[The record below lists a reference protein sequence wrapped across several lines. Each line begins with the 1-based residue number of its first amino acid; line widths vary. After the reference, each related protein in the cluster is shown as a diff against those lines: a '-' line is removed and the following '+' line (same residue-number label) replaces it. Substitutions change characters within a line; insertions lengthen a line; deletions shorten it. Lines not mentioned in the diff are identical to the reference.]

1 MITTA
6 PTVRERLRPLRA
18 SAWLGFQI
26 ESNWSDPIVFVVYA
40 LARPLATSLILLA
53 MYKVVIGGSVS
64 DPRFVAI
71 YVGNALYT
79 FVVLLLVGL
88 SWAVFEDR
96 EQYKMLKYVAAT
108 PIGLVPYLLGRSLTK
123 FVLAT
128 ISAVLV
134 IGFGVVVL
142 GLRLQVTPASFGA
155 LVMALAVGGVG
166 IVAVGLVLAGL
177 ALVFARQS
185 MMMNEGVSAVLYL
198 FCGVVFPPDLLP
210 AVMRP
215 IALALPMTYWLE
227 ASRRALSVRDFSP
240 LLSQMSDAHLAT
252 LFVAIALVWLL
263 GGLWIFS
270 RLERRA
276 RAQGLL
282 DITTAF

>member
-1 MITTA
+1 MAASISL
-6 PTVRERLRPLRA
+6 RERLRPLRA

-26 ESNWSDPIVFVVYA
+26 ESNWSDPMVFAVYV

-64 DPRFVAI
+64 DPRFSSI
-71 YVGNALYT
+71 YLGNALYA

-96 EQYKMLKYVAAT
+96 EQYKMLKYVAVT
-108 PIGLVPYLLGRSLTK
+108 PVGLVSYLLGRSLTK

-134 IGFGVVVL
+134 IGFGVLVL
-142 GLRLQVTPASFGA
+142 KLRYAATAASLAA
-155 LVMALAVGGVG
+155 LVGALAVGTIG
-166 IVAVGLVLAGL
+166 IIAVGLVLAGL
-177 ALVFARQS
+177 SLVFARQS

-198 FCGVVFPPDLLP
+198 FCGAVFPPDLLP
-210 AVMRP
+210 AMLRP
-215 IALALPMTYWLE
+215 VALALPMTYWLE
-227 ASRRALSVRDFSP
+227 ASRRALGVRGFSA
-240 LLSQMSDAHLAT
+240 LLARLSDGQLA
-252 LFVAIALVWLL
+252 LVFVGVVAVWLL
-263 GGLWIFS
+263 FGRWVFS

-276 RAQGLL
+276 RGEGLL
-282 DITTAF
+282 DITTAW

>member
-1 MITTA
+1 MATSLSL
-6 PTVRERLRPLRA
+6 RERLRPLRA

-26 ESNWSDPIVFVVYA
+26 ESNWSDPMVFAVYA

-71 YVGNALYT
+71 YVGNSLYT
-79 FVVLLLVGL
+79 FVNLLLVGL

-96 EQYKMLKYVAAT
+96 EQYKMLKYVAAA
-108 PIGLVPYLLGRSLTK
+108 PIGLVSYLLGRSLTK

-142 GLRLQVTPASFGA
+142 GLRLSVTPLSVAALVGA
-155 LVMALAVGGVG
+155 LFVGAVG

-177 ALVFARQS
+177 AMVFARQS

-210 AVMRP
+210 AFLRP
-215 IALALPMTYWLE
+215 VALALPMTYWLE
-227 ASRRALSVRDFSP
+227 ASRRTLSVHGFSP
-240 LLSQMSDAHLAT
+240 LLARLDDLQL
-252 LFVAIALVWLL
+252 ALVFVGVALAWLVF
-263 GGLWIFS
+263 GRWIFS

-276 RAQGLL
+276 RAEGLL
-282 DITTAF
+282 DVTTAF